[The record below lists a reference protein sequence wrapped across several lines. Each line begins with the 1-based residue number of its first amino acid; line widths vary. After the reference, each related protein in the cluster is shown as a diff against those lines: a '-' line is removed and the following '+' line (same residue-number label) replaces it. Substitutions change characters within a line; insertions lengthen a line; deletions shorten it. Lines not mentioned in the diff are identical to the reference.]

1 MDEALSLLNSLAKE
15 ASDHNDVAVA
25 QVTAKVS
32 AVLCSVLLSRCYD
45 VLKTLESSALLDE
58 LNAILLKASVQPNL
72 KGLPP
77 LSNESIRFRVERI
90 APKDAKEMYFIE
102 MPDVNPERPLKRCGL
117 ILRQHLLD
125 GEVTKLFVA
134 GVEKDSP
141 ASR

>member
-1 MDEALSLLNSLAKE
+1 
-15 ASDHNDVAVA
+15 
-25 QVTAKVS
+25 
-32 AVLCSVLLSRCYD
+32 
-45 VLKTLESSALLDE
+45 E
-58 LNAILLKASVQPNL
+58 LNDILLRASVQPNF

-77 LSNESIRFRVERI
+77 LSNESVKFRVERI
-90 APKDAKEMYFIE
+90 APKDTVEMYFIE